1 MNSSETFPRGIV
13 LFAHGSR
20 DPQWR
25 VPIEAVATQIQSRQP
40 GSLVCCA
47 YLELCTPSLAEAA
60 ADLVAAGVCH
70 LRLFPLFLGVGKH
83 AREDLPELIE
93 SLQAAHPGLEIELLP
108 AVGENPQLIAL
119 MADIALAG

>member
-1 MNSSETFPRGIV
+1 MNFSEPLPRGIV

-60 ADLVAAGVCH
+60 AH
-70 LRLFPLFLGVGKH
+70 LIALGARQLRIFPLFLGVGKH
-83 AREDLPELIE
+83 AREDLPLLIE
-93 SLQAAHPGLEIELLP
+93 SIRNAHPDIAIELLP
-108 AVGENPQLIAL
+108 AAGEYPQLTVF
-119 MADIALAG
+119 MADIALA